1 MVPALDLGLGRECA
15 CGLPP
20 PHYFVSLTMYEVHAG
35 LIDLEELLYVTPLR
49 LIGKTLVTS
58 TRVI

>member
-58 TRVI
+58 TQVM